1 MSRLRQNLEGRITA
15 VTKLIAWLTSILFSL
30 VAVGSF
36 ALSYNALRA
45 IAIANGIPDNW
56 LGDIWPL
63 LVDFSLIVFSLAVVT
78 AHLYSESTRKQWVL
92 VTIYTI
98 ATVMFNM
105 LHAPDN
111 LLARVIATI
120 PPISLFFS
128 FELLMEQLR
137 NSVMRKTSI
146 IPTKSIEDTNQDSI
160 EIPTPININD
170 VPTNYKMELLADM
183 LGDNPKPTNKELAQS
198 LGVSVA
204 TIGNWK
210 RELAKNGHH

>member
-1 MSRLRQNLEGRITA
+1 M
-15 VTKLIAWLTSILFSL
+15 TKLIAWLTSILFSL

>member
-1 MSRLRQNLEGRITA
+1 M
-15 VTKLIAWLTSILFSL
+15 TKAIAWLTSILFLL
-30 VAVGSF
+30 VAIGSF

-63 LVDFSLIVFSLAVVT
+63 LVDCSLIVFSLAVVN

-105 LHAPDN
+105 LHAPDT
-111 LLARVIATI
+111 LLARVIAAI

-137 NSVMRKTSI
+137 NSVIRKGATHEVSTDTPEVVPSDTQGDI
-146 IPTKSIEDTNQDSI
+146 VAIPHSASSD
-160 EIPTPININD
+160 PISLRRD
-170 VPTNYKMELLADM
+170 KVLSLKRKQVTQVDM
-183 LGDNPKPTNKELAQS
+183 AKE
-198 LGVSVA
+198 LGVSIA
-204 TIGNWK
+204 TIRK
-210 RELAKNGHH
+210 DIKALNGKAIV

>member
-1 MSRLRQNLEGRITA
+1 MTRF
-15 VTKLIAWLTSILFSL
+15 IAWLTSILFAL
-30 VAVGSF
+30 VAIGSF

-98 ATVMFNM
+98 ATITFNM
-105 LHAPDN
+105 LHAPDT
-111 LLARVIATI
+111 LLARVIASI

-128 FELLMEQLR
+128 FELLMEQLK
-137 NSVMRKTSI
+137 NSVMRKVLT
-146 IPTKSIEDTNQDSI
+146 TNNTASLTNSSYTDAVT
-160 EIPTPININD
+160 TP
-170 VPTNYKMELLADM
+170 A
-183 LGDNPKPTNKELAQS
+183 DNPKLPEIILTDSVATRRSKILTLKELNITQAAMAER
-198 LGVSVA
+198 LGVSIA
-204 TIGNWK
+204 TIRK
-210 RELAKNGHH
+210 DIKALNGSVK